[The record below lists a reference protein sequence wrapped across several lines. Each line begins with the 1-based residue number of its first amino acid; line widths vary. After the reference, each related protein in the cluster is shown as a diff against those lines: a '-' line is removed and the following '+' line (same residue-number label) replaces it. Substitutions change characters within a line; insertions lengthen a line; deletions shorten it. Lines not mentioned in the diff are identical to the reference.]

1 MKSLSIFFIGLSFF
15 LQSCSPLSKIISEYD
30 LVWQEDFEQG
40 TQPDS
45 TRWAYESGYI
55 RNNELQRYTSD
66 KENVR
71 IENGLLILEAHKEE
85 KEVRKGRK
93 NKVKK
98 EIDYTSASLHTAEKA
113 AWQYGY
119 FEMRAR
125 LPEGRGIW
133 PAFWLLAE
141 HYNALPDDDKGEVD
155 IMEYVGYEK
164 NKIIH
169 ALHAGASGSKN
180 YAFASTYKK
189 VRRLQDEFHT
199 FGLLW
204 TPKKLSYYI
213 DGRKTFEVTKRNFLG
228 KNWVFDQKF
237 HLKINLAVGGMLG
250 GKKGINDKIFPQKMY
265 IDYIKVFQQK
275 PN

>member
-1 MKSLSIFFIGLSFF
+1 M
-15 LQSCSPLSKIISEYD
+15 
-30 LVWQEDFEQG
+30 VWQEDFEQG

-169 ALHAGASGSKN
+169 ALHAAPPAARITLLQVPIKKCAG
-180 YAFASTYKK
+180 YKMNSIP
-189 VRRLQDEFHT
+189 LAC
-199 FGLLW
+199 FGLQ
-204 TPKKLSYYI
+204 
-213 DGRKTFEVTKRNFLG
+213 
-228 KNWVFDQKF
+228 KN
-237 HLKINLAVGGMLG
+237 
-250 GKKGINDKIFPQKMY
+250 
-265 IDYIKVFQQK
+265 
-275 PN
+275 